1 MISKRSWHKVVG
13 ATELNADVVIIGGG
27 LAGSALAHALAKTP
41 LSVTIVEARDP
52 RQLQQPSFDD
62 RATALANGS
71 KRILDTLGLWNEV
84 GHEAE
89 PITSIHISER
99 GRFGAARIVAAEEGV
114 VALGYLLENRV
125 LGAALWQ
132 ALSHAERFTA
142 VAPAQLKSL
151 ESGLETAVVCVEAD
165 GREIEIRTKLVV
177 AADGTQSQ
185 VRTLLGIEAL
195 EDDYAQ
201 QAVILNCRTEIPHRG
216 RAFERFTTDGPI
228 AFLPLAH
235 ERVAAVWTLPQTEA
249 ERVMQLDDPA
259 FTAELQ
265 DAFGYRL
272 GRLTKVGRR
281 TAYPLMRL
289 RSESLV
295 AERTVLI
302 GSAAVNLHPV
312 AGQGFNLALR
322 DVAALAE
329 VLSDALADSGSAA
342 DPGAHASL
350 ERYQHWRVRDQERVA
365 AFTHGLIRF
374 FGQASVPLEISRGLG
389 LMLFDLIPGAKA
401 GLARHTMGL
410 SGRLSRLARGLPLLP
425 GRGSSAGR

>member
-1 MISKRSWHKVVG
+1 MG
-13 ATELNADVVIIGGG
+13 ATELSPDVAIIGGG
-27 LAGSALAHALAKTP
+27 LAGSALALALSQTP
-41 LSVTIVEARDP
+41 LSVVLIEARDP
-52 RQLQQPSFDD
+52 SQLQQPSFDD

-71 KRILDTLGLWNEV
+71 KRILDTLGLWDEV
-84 GHEAE
+84 GCHAA

-99 GRFGAARIVAAEEGV
+99 GRFGAARIIAAEENV
-114 VALGYLLENRV
+114 AALGYLLENRV

-132 ALSHAERFTA
+132 SLSRAERFTA
-142 VAPAQLKSL
+142 VAPAQVRSL
-151 ESGLETAVVCVEAD
+151 EPGHDTVLVRAETG
-165 GREIEIRTKLVV
+165 GREIDIRTKLAV

-185 VRTLLGIEAL
+185 VRELLGIEAL
-195 EDDYAQ
+195 QDDYAQ
-201 QAVILNCRTEIPHRG
+201 QAVILNCRTEIPHGG

-228 AFLPLAH
+228 AFLPLVGD
-235 ERVAAVWTLPQTEA
+235 RVATVWTLPQNEA
-249 ERVMQLDDPA
+249 ERVMRLDDRA
-259 FTAELQ
+259 FICELQ
-265 DAFGYRL
+265 NAFGYRL
-272 GRLTKVGRR
+272 GRLTKVGQRS
-281 TAYPLMRL
+281 AYPLMRL

-322 DVAALAE
+322 DVAVLAE
-329 VLSDALADSGSAA
+329 VLSDALLESGPQA
-342 DPGAHASL
+342 DPGADSVL
-350 ERYQHWRVRDQERVA
+350 ERYCRWRTRDQQRVA

-374 FGQASVPLEISRGLG
+374 FGHASAPLAISRGLG

-425 GRGSSAGR
+425 RRGASSGR

>member
-1 MISKRSWHKVVG
+1 MS
-13 ATELNADVVIIGGG
+13 ATELCADVVIIGGG
-27 LAGSALAHALAKTP
+27 LAGSALAHALSTTP
-41 LSVTIVEARDP
+41 LSVTLVEARDP
-52 RQLQQPSFDD
+52 AQLQQPSFDD

-71 KRILDTLGLWNEV
+71 KRILDTLGLWDEV
-84 GHEAE
+84 SRHAT

-99 GRFGAARIVAAEEGV
+99 GRFGAARIIADEEGV
-114 VALGYLLENRV
+114 AALGYLLENRV
-125 LGAALWQ
+125 LGKALWDS
-132 ALSHAERFTA
+132 LSRAERFTA
-142 VAPAQLKSL
+142 VAPAQVQSL
-151 ESGLETAVVCVEAD
+151 EPGPDAVVVHAEKD
-165 GREIEIRTKLVV
+165 GQALEIRAKLVV

-185 VRTLLGIEAL
+185 VREVLGIEAV

-201 QAVILNCRTEIPHRG
+201 HAVILNCQTDVPHRG

-228 AFLPLAH
+228 ACLPMTND
-235 ERVAAVWTLPQTEA
+235 RVAAVWTLPQAEA
-249 ERVMQLDDPA
+249 ERVMQLDDEA
-259 FTAELQ
+259 FARELQ
-265 DAFGYRL
+265 HAFGHRL

-281 TAYPLMRL
+281 SAYPLMRL

-329 VLSDALADSGSAA
+329 VLSDAMLATDCKA
-342 DPGAHASL
+342 DPGADTSL
-350 ERYQHWRVRDQERVA
+350 QRYERWRIRDQERVA

-374 FGQASVPLEISRGLG
+374 FGKPSTPLEISRGLG

-425 GRGSSAGR
+425 GRGSSGGS

>member
-1 MISKRSWHKVVG
+1 MISRRSWRKAVS
-13 ATELNADVVIIGGG
+13 ATELCTDVVIIGGG
-27 LAGSALAHALAKTP
+27 LAGSALAHALAQTP
-41 LSVTIVEARDP
+41 LSVTLVEARDP
-52 RQLQQPSFDD
+52 SQLQQPSFDD

-71 KRILDTLGLWNEV
+71 KRILDTLGLWEEV
-84 GHEAE
+84 GREAT

-99 GRFGAARIVAAEEGV
+99 GRFGAARIIAAEEDV
-114 VALGYLLENRV
+114 VALGYLLENRI
-125 LGAALWQ
+125 LGAALW
-132 ALSHAERFTA
+132 LSLSRAERFTA
-142 VAPAQLKSL
+142 VAPAQVRSL
-151 ESGLETAVVCVEAD
+151 EPGPEAVVVRAEKD
-165 GREIEIRTKLVV
+165 GHELEIRAKLVV

-185 VRTLLGIEAL
+185 VREVLGIEAL

-201 QAVILNCRTEIPHRG
+201 QAVILNCETDIPHRG
-216 RAFERFTTDGPI
+216 RAFERFTIDGPI
-228 AFLPLAH
+228 AFLPLAGD
-235 ERVAAVWTLPQTEA
+235 RVAAVWTLPQNEA
-249 ERVMQLDDPA
+249 ERVMRLDDEA
-259 FTAELQ
+259 FARELQ
-265 DAFGYRL
+265 DAFGHRL

-281 TAYPLMRL
+281 SAYPLMRL

-329 VLSDALADSGSAA
+329 VLSDALIAAGSDA
-342 DPGAHASL
+342 DPGAGASL
-350 ERYQHWRVRDQERVA
+350 ERYQDWRIRDQERVA

-374 FGQASVPLEISRGLG
+374 FGQASAPLEISRGLG

-425 GRGSSAGR
+425 GRGSSSGR

>member
-1 MISKRSWHKVVG
+1 MG
-13 ATELNADVVIIGGG
+13 ATERCADVVIIGGG
-27 LAGSALAHALAKTP
+27 LAGSALAYALSKTP
-41 LSVTIVEARDP
+41 LSVTLVEARDP
-52 RQLQQPSFDD
+52 SQLQQPSFDD

-84 GHEAE
+84 DGQAA

-99 GRFGAARIVAAEEGV
+99 GRFGAARIIAAEEGV

-125 LGAALWQ
+125 LGTALWH
-132 ALSHAERFTA
+132 ALSDAERFTA
-142 VAPAQLKSL
+142 VAPAQLRSL
-151 ESGLETAVVCVEAD
+151 QPGPDAVVVRAETD
-165 GREIEIRTKLVV
+165 TQELEIRAKLVV
-177 AADGTQSQ
+177 AADGTHSQ
-185 VRTLLGIEAL
+185 VREVLGIEAL

-201 QAVILNCRTEIPHRG
+201 QAVILNCRTDMPHRG
-216 RAFERFTTDGPI
+216 RAFERFTINGPI
-228 AFLPLAH
+228 AFLPLADD
-235 ERVAAVWTLPQTEA
+235 RVAAVWTLPRNEA
-249 ERVMQLDDPA
+249 ERVMRLDDEA
-259 FTAELQ
+259 FTSELQ

-281 TAYPLMRL
+281 SAYPLMRL

-329 VLSDALADSGSAA
+329 VLSDALLESGPDA
-342 DPGAHASL
+342 DPGAGTYL
-350 ERYQHWRVRDQERVA
+350 ERYQRWRARDQERVA

-374 FGQASVPLEISRGLG
+374 FGQASAPLEISRGLG

-410 SGRLSRLARGLPLLP
+410 SGRLTRLARGLPLLP
-425 GRGSSAGR
+425 GRGPTTRS

>member
-1 MISKRSWHKVVG
+1 MD
-13 ATELNADVVIIGGG
+13 ATELSSDVVIIGGG
-27 LAGSALAHALAKTP
+27 LAGSALAHALTQTP
-41 LSVTIVEARDP
+41 LSVTLVEARDP
-52 RQLQQPSFDD
+52 SQLQQPSFDD

-71 KRILDTLGLWNEV
+71 KRILDTLGLWSEV
-84 GHEAE
+84 ARQAA

-99 GRFGAARIVAAEEGV
+99 GRFGAARIIAEEEGV
-114 VALGYLLENRV
+114 AALGYLLENRV
-125 LGAALWQ
+125 LGAALWRS
-132 ALSHAERFTA
+132 LSRAERFTT
-142 VAPAQLKSL
+142 VAPAQVQSL
-151 ESGLETAVVCVEAD
+151 EPGHETVVVHAEAA
-165 GREIEIRTKLVV
+165 GREIEIRAKLAV

-185 VRTLLGIEAL
+185 AREVLGIEAF

-201 QAVILNCRTEIPHRG
+201 HALILNCRTEIAHGG

-228 AFLPLAH
+228 AFLPLPGD
-235 ERVAAVWTLPQTEA
+235 RVAVVWTLPQTEA
-249 ERVMQLDDPA
+249 KRVMQLDDRA
-259 FTAELQ
+259 FAGELQ
-265 DAFGYRL
+265 NAFGYRL
-272 GRLTKVGRR
+272 GRLTEIGRR
-281 TAYPLMRL
+281 NAYPLMRL

-329 VLSDALADSGSAA
+329 VLSDSLMESGPQA
-342 DPGAHASL
+342 DPGADSAL
-350 ERYQHWRVRDQERVA
+350 ECYRLWRIRDQQRVA

-374 FGQASVPLEISRGLG
+374 FGYASAPLEISRGLG
-389 LMLFDLIPGAKA
+389 LMLFDLLPGAKA

-425 GRGSSAGR
+425 GRGSS

>member
-1 MISKRSWHKVVG
+1 MG
-13 ATELNADVVIIGGG
+13 ATELNPDVVIIGGG
-27 LAGSALAHALAKTP
+27 LAGSALALALSQTP
-41 LSVTIVEARDP
+41 LSVVLIEARDP
-52 RQLQQPSFDD
+52 SQLQQPSFDD

-71 KRILDTLGLWNEV
+71 KRILDTLGLWDEV
-84 GHEAE
+84 GRQAS

-99 GRFGAARIVAAEEGV
+99 GRFGAARIIAAEENV
-114 VALGYLLENRV
+114 AALGYLLENRV

-132 ALSHAERFTA
+132 SLSRAERFTA
-142 VAPAQLKSL
+142 VAPAQLQSL
-151 ESGLETAVVCVEAD
+151 EPGHDTVLVCAETD
-165 GREIEIRTKLVV
+165 GREIDIRTKLVV

-185 VRTLLGIEAL
+185 VREMLGIEAL
-195 EDDYAQ
+195 QDDYAQ
-201 QAVILNCRTEIPHRG
+201 QAVILNCRTEIPHGG

-228 AFLPLAH
+228 AFLPLAGD
-235 ERVAAVWTLPQTEA
+235 RVATVWTLPQNKA
-249 ERVMQLDDPA
+249 ERVMRLDDHS
-259 FTAELQ
+259 FVCELQ
-265 DAFGYRL
+265 NAFGYRL
-272 GRLTKVGRR
+272 GRLTKVGHRS
-281 TAYPLMRL
+281 AYPLVRL

-322 DVAALAE
+322 DVAVLAE
-329 VLSDALADSGSAA
+329 VLSDALHESDPQA
-342 DPGAHASL
+342 DPGADSIL
-350 ERYQHWRVRDQERVA
+350 ERYCRWRTRDQQRVA

-374 FGQASVPLEISRGLG
+374 FGHASAPLEISRGLG

-425 GRGSSAGR
+425 RRGASSGR

>member
-1 MISKRSWHKVVG
+1 MISRRSWRKVVG
-13 ATELNADVVIIGGG
+13 ATELCADVVIVGGG
-27 LAGSALAHALAKTP
+27 LAGSALAHALSQTP
-41 LSVTIVEARDP
+41 FSVTLVEARDP
-52 RQLQQPSFDD
+52 SFLQQPSFDD

-71 KRILDTLGLWNEV
+71 KRILDTLGLWDDV
-84 GHEAE
+84 RSQAA

-99 GRFGAARIVAAEEGV
+99 GRFGVARIVAAEEGV
-114 VALGYLLENRV
+114 TALGYLLENRL
-125 LGAALWQ
+125 LGKALWES
-132 ALSHAERFTA
+132 LSRAERLT
-142 VAPAQLKSL
+142 VIAPATLRSL
-151 ESGLETAVVCVEAD
+151 DANSDTAVVRAETD
-165 GREIEIRTKLVV
+165 GREIEIRAKLVV

-185 VRTLLGIEAL
+185 VREVLGIDAL

-201 QAVILNCRTEIPHRG
+201 QAVILNCRTDRPHEG
-216 RAFERFTTDGPI
+216 RAFERFTINGPI
-228 AFLPLAH
+228 AFLPLVGD
-235 ERVAAVWTLPQTEA
+235 RVAAVWTLPRDEA
-249 ERVMQLDDPA
+249 ERVMRLDDHA
-259 FTAELQ
+259 FARELQ

-281 TAYPLMRL
+281 NAYPLVRL

-295 AERTVLI
+295 AERTVLV

-329 VLSDALADSGSAA
+329 VLSDALVESGAEA
-342 DPGAHASL
+342 DPGDAASL
-350 ERYQHWRVRDQERVA
+350 ERYARWRAADQERVA

-374 FGQASVPLEISRGLG
+374 FGHASAPLAISRGLG

-425 GRGSSAGR
+425 GGRASSGR

>member
-1 MISKRSWHKVVG
+1 MTSRRSWRRLVG
-13 ATELNADVVIIGGG
+13 ATELRSDVAIIGGG
-27 LAGSALAHALAKTP
+27 LAGSALAYALSKTP
-41 LSVTIVEARDP
+41 LSVTLVEARDP
-52 RQLQQPSFDD
+52 TQLQQPSFDD

-71 KRILDTLGLWNEV
+71 KRILDTLGLWDEV
-84 GHEAE
+84 GRQAA

-99 GRFGAARIVAAEEGV
+99 GRFGAARIAAAEENV

-125 LGAALWQ
+125 LGTALWNC
-132 ALSHAERFTA
+132 LSRAERFTA
-142 VAPAQLKSL
+142 VAPARLRSL
-151 ESGLETAVVCVEAD
+151 DPGPNAVVVRAETD
-165 GREIEIRTKLVV
+165 GRELHIHAKLVV

-185 VRTLLGIEAL
+185 VREVLGIEAL

-201 QAVILNCRTEIPHRG
+201 QAVIVNCQTDMPHRG

-228 AFLPLAH
+228 AFLPLPGD
-235 ERVAAVWTLPQTEA
+235 RIAAVWTLPQHEA
-249 ERVMQLDDPA
+249 ERVVRLDDEA
-259 FTAELQ
+259 FATELQ

-272 GRLTKVGRR
+272 GRLKKVGQRS
-281 TAYPLMRL
+281 AYPLMRL

-329 VLSDALADSGSAA
+329 VLSDALLESGAEA
-342 DPGAHASL
+342 DPGSDASL
-350 ERYQHWRVRDQERVA
+350 ERYQQWRIRDQERVA

-374 FGQASVPLEISRGLG
+374 FGQASAPLEISRGLG

-425 GRGSSAGR
+425 GRGPSAGS

>member
-1 MISKRSWHKVVG
+1 MG
-13 ATELNADVVIIGGG
+13 ATELSSDIVIIGGG
-27 LAGSALAHALAKTP
+27 LAGSALAHALSKTP
-41 LSVTIVEARDP
+41 LSVTVVEARVP
-52 RQLQQPSFDD
+52 SRLSQPSFDD

-71 KRILDTLGLWNEV
+71 QRILDTLGLWDEIRDR
-84 GHEAE
+84 AA

-114 VALGYLLENRV
+114 AALGYLLENRV
-125 LGAALWQ
+125 LGAALWRS
-132 ALSHAERFTA
+132 LSGAARVKT
-142 VAPAQLKSL
+142 VAPAQLRSL
-151 ESGLETAVVCVEAD
+151 EAGGDNVAVRAVTDGGEVEICA
-165 GREIEIRTKLVV
+165 KLVV
-177 AADGTQSQ
+177 AADGTQSH
-185 VRTLLGIEAL
+185 VRSVLGIDAV

-201 QAVILNCRTEIPHRG
+201 QAVILNCRTEIPHGG

-228 AFLPLAH
+228 AFLPLADD
-235 ERVAAVWTLPQTEA
+235 RVAAVWTLPQHAA
-249 ERVMQLDDPA
+249 ERVMELDDCA
-259 FTAELQ
+259 FGRELQ
-265 DAFGYRL
+265 RVFGYRL

-281 TAYPLMRL
+281 NAYPLVRL

-329 VLSDALADSGSAA
+329 VLSDALLESGPAA
-342 DPGAHASL
+342 DPGSNSAL
-350 ERYQHWRVRDQERVA
+350 ERYRDWRLRDQQRVA

-374 FGQASVPLEISRGLG
+374 FGHASAPLEISRGLG
-389 LMLFDLIPGAKA
+389 LMLFDLMPGAKA
-401 GLARHTMGL
+401 ALAKHTMGL

-425 GRGSSAGR
+425 ERSSSSGR